1 MHRVSVLLQHVSA
14 CERDQPVLDCV
25 IIGAGAAGL
34 GAARLL
40 ADGGV
45 RNMVVLEA
53 RNRIGGRVC
62 TLALPDPTLPS
73 ALGALPS
80 ASAAVAQSAPVLIER
95 GAEFIHGQHS
105 SVRAL
110 ASELGHEVVEVP
122 RKQLLSWAPR
132 PGLAA
137 QSVLELPDAEQRR
150 IQRVRDHYNA
160 LEHCL
165 LPHDMS
171 LASYFRAAGF
181 DEDDVRAADVIF
193 AQTCNM
199 SAEELSCHYLQ
210 HEFRTDAGEREFRI
224 VGGYSQLLGR
234 LAASLPIRL
243 STAVTHV
250 EHCAVTGIVKVTAA
264 DGAVFCA
271 RTCIVTLPLGVLQSR
286 AVRFTP
292 DLPASRWALID
303 AIRMHA
309 ATKLVYRFSRPHWS
323 RELCYVCAPGNA
335 FGRWWTPGF
344 GQPAASQNFICCY
357 VTADRAA
364 HVDAMSERDACI
376 AGLRALAELLA
387 VSLALL
393 EADLVAAYR
402 MSWANEPYTR
412 GGYAAPVASATART
426 AHVELATAVCGG
438 CVLFAGEH
446 TAYEARSTP
455 QTVHGAL
462 DSGRRAA
469 REAMQSLRGARVATD
484 DARV

>member
-45 RNMVVLEA
+45 RNIVVLEA

-73 ALGALPS
+73 ALGALSS
-80 ASAAVAQSAPVLIER
+80 ASPAVAQSAPVLIER

-171 LASYFRAAGF
+171 
-181 DEDDVRAADVIF
+181 
-193 AQTCNM
+193 N
-199 SAEELSCHYLQ
+199 
-210 HEFRTDAGEREFRI
+210 
-224 VGGYSQLLGR
+224 
-234 LAASLPIRL
+234 
-243 STAVTHV
+243 
-250 EHCAVTGIVKVTAA
+250 
-264 DGAVFCA
+264 
-271 RTCIVTLPLGVLQSR
+271 
-286 AVRFTP
+286 
-292 DLPASRWALID
+292 
-303 AIRMHA
+303 
-309 ATKLVYRFSRPHWS
+309 
-323 RELCYVCAPGNA
+323 
-335 FGRWWTPGF
+335 
-344 GQPAASQNFICCY
+344 
-357 VTADRAA
+357 
-364 HVDAMSERDACI
+364 
-376 AGLRALAELLA
+376 
-387 VSLALL
+387 
-393 EADLVAAYR
+393 
-402 MSWANEPYTR
+402 
-412 GGYAAPVASATART
+412 
-426 AHVELATAVCGG
+426 
-438 CVLFAGEH
+438 
-446 TAYEARSTP
+446 
-455 QTVHGAL
+455 
-462 DSGRRAA
+462 
-469 REAMQSLRGARVATD
+469 
-484 DARV
+484 